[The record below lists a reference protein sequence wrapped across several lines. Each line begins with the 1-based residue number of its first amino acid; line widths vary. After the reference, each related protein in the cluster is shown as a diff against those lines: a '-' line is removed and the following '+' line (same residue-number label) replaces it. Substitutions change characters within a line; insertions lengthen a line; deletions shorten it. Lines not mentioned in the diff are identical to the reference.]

1 MKLLTSFLL
10 VAFLSVGCSATS
22 MNYISSDQ
30 LQANYEHLNG
40 ENEEFQEYA
49 RGIGMVKY
57 LNEAMLSTM
66 LIYAMGISGD
76 PEIPQQHKSAI
87 IAAAQATDYVT
98 YLLAKA
104 DIELS
109 EGRFSQAQA
118 YLTMAKGVLLSA
130 GKDVKASQEWLDAFW
145 SAKKHQRQ
153 LEERS
158 L

>member
-1 MKLLTSFLL
+1 MKFLTSFLL

-30 LQANYEHLNG
+30 LQANYEHLDG

-98 YLLAKA
+98 YLLSKS

-109 EGRFSQAQA
+109 EGRFQQAQA
-118 YLTMAKGVLLSA
+118 YLTMAKAVLLAA
-130 GKDVKASQEWLDAFW
+130 GKESQASRDWLDAFW
-145 SAKKHQRQ
+145 AAKQKQRQ